1 MTRCTKCGA
10 LAEKI
15 YAFGSTAPAKT
26 IFMCLCWAASEVG
39 VPDEE
44 FEEYRKGILRTL
56 KDEARGDRMR
66 ARWRWAARLGEA
78 LPKVTMWL

>member
-56 KDEARGDRMR
+56 KDEARGTGCGPVGDGRHAWER
-66 ARWRWAARLGEA
+66 
-78 LPKVTMWL
+78 PFQK